1 MHRLRRRELR
11 RVGQGEADRVA
22 DRPVLPEVLGEDIGI
37 GLQIRAVAELVEL
50 LGQAQLALVDDGGDV
65 HLLHTLAELLFLLV
79 AHYVPRAGRGTGAGD
94 DGQQVAY
101 IITDEEGG
109 DIFGYWL
116 IDGEACPLPCTT
128 ATEFAW
134 PPVDRY
140 LDFATGKVVDIRTG
154 EEVLY
159 TGDMRHVIFFER

>member
-1 MHRLRRRELR
+1 MTH
-11 RVGQGEADRVA
+11 VA
-22 DRPVLPEVLGEDIGI
+22 S
-37 GLQIRAVAELVEL
+37 AELGMKSPFIKLIL
-50 LGQAQLALVDDGGDV
+50 LMLGGVSLVACTAPVDDGTELQPPRPTPV
-65 HLLHTLAELLFLLV
+65 YYPVALATQMAEAYRLVTYVGEKTNDLSV
-79 AHYVPRAGRGTGAGD
+79 AHPQGSVAGD
-94 DGQQVAY
+94 NGQQVAY
-101 IITDEEGG
+101 IISDDEGG
-109 DIFGYWL
+109 DIFVYWL